1 MGAAIVKVDPDVDLY
16 MRWSTVVDNAT
27 HVGTR
32 AEMADYLT
40 GELSAS
46 NGQAER
52 ILTDADQHGSS
63 AYRHRAGHWGDDGFV
78 VHNTPEGWLP
88 RANFAAYAQA
98 ILSDDEAAMAA
109 LVEPFGGDD
118 DTQ

>member
-1 MGAAIVKVDPDVDLY
+1 MGAAIVKVHPDLDLY

-27 HVGTR
+27 HVATR
-32 AEMADYLT
+32 TEMANYLT

-46 NGQAER
+46 NEQAER

-63 AYRHRAGHWGDDGFV
+63 AYRYRAGHWDDDGFV
-78 VHNTPEGWLP
+78 VNNTPEGWLP

-98 ILSDDEAAMAA
+98 IRHDDAAAMAA
-109 LVEPFGGDD
+109 LVEPFEDD
-118 DTQ
+118 D